1 MVPKA
6 LRPSLD
12 KLRTIPDSTLQKL
25 MSALESTP
33 FAVPSVQELSA
44 NDTSE
49 LKEAVLELYRVRE
62 YFDTEVPEFAA
73 EIAASL
79 QEAVSFPVAEVAA
92 FKDRLTKILLVTP
105 LGIASK
111 SESLKVEYE
120 RRFCT
125 ARILTDVRP
134 VYVGSPSSR
143 PSAMMI
149 THTLRIT
156 FHDDT
161 GELREVYITMG
172 DNDLVTLR
180 ELVDRAEE
188 KTKSLQSVFATT
200 NIPIVTP

>member
-161 GELREVYITMG
+161 GELREVSITMG